1 MKIKE
6 KTNYAILCI
15 VFLIGL
21 TIGYSNNFGKTKKFH
36 RTHAPIGID
45 LELQLTYL
53 DDAIHYILIINDF
66 DQKKIEKYK
75 FPYTNRVP
83 IGIVKESLPDTE
95 IATLLLKDESGIAVL
110 YRKDIS
116 IQSFLSHYCGCSINF
131 RGRIEEKDI
140 TTSLENLWKNINE
153 FQVPSSFLYDR
164 SKMFSGK
171 MSL

>member
-75 FPYTNRVP
+75 FPYTNRIP
-83 IGIVKESLPDTE
+83 IGIIRDSLT
-95 IATLLLKDESGIAVL
+95 AQHSVTLLLQDKSQIPLCRKALCRLHHQLFRFEVGLRVL
-110 YRKDIS
+110 
-116 IQSFLSHYCGCSINF
+116 N
-131 RGRIEEKDI
+131 
-140 TTSLENLWKNINE
+140 
-153 FQVPSSFLYDR
+153 FLY
-164 SKMFSGK
+164 
-171 MSL
+171 

>member
-83 IGIVKESLPDTE
+83 IGIVKDSLPNTE
-95 IATLLLKDESGIAVL
+95 IATILLKDKSGIAVL
-110 YRKDIS
+110 YKKS
-116 IQSFLSHYCGCSINF
+116 VSVKSFLSHYCGCAINF
-131 RGRIEEKDI
+131 RGRIEENDVTDLK
-140 TTSLENLWKNINE
+140 NLWKNTNQ
-153 FQVPSSFLYDR
+153 FQIPSSFLYER
-164 SKMFSGK
+164 NKMFSK
-171 MSL
+171 ELFF

>member
-21 TIGYSNNFGKTKKFH
+21 TIGYSNNLVKTKKFH

-66 DQKKIEKYK
+66 DQKKIQKYK

-83 IGIVKESLPDTE
+83 IGIVKESLPPTE
-95 IATLLLKDESGIAVL
+95 IATILLKDKSGIAVL

-116 IQSFLSHYCGCSINF
+116 IKSFLSHYCGCSINF
-131 RGRIEEKDI
+131 RGRIEKGDV
-140 TTSLENLWKNINE
+140 TDLENLWKHINE
-153 FQVPSSFLYDR
+153 FQIPSSFLYDKN
-164 SKMFSGK
+164 KMFSEK
-171 MSL
+171 LSF

>member
-1 MKIKE
+1 MP
-6 KTNYAILCI
+6 AI
-15 VFLIGL
+15 
-21 TIGYSNNFGKTKKFH
+21 
-36 RTHAPIGID
+36 
-45 LELQLTYL
+45 
-53 DDAIHYILIINDF
+53 
-66 DQKKIEKYK
+66 
-75 FPYTNRVP
+75 
-83 IGIVKESLPDTE
+83 E
-95 IATLLLKDESGIAVL
+95 IATILLKDRSGIAVL

-153 FQVPSSFLYDR
+153 FQIPSSFLYDR